1 MGFFRLFIIVLTTFR
16 FGLDEIIFS
25 RMSRYGI
32 GMLWRSLFFWRR
44 YHQPRAVRLRLALES
59 LGPIFVKFGQ
69 AISTRRDLL
78 PADFAEELAKLQDR
92 VPPESPAKIRAA
104 LIRAYGKNAD
114 DVFAEFDETPV
125 GSASVAQVHRAILKD
140 GREVAVKILRP
151 GIGGVVRKDLLLLY
165 SFARFAETIL
175 REGRRL
181 KPRAVVGEFEKHLG
195 EEMNLL
201 REAANCAQLGR
212 NFADSNELRI
222 PKVHWEFCGR
232 EVMVMEFL
240 KGVPVSR
247 ADELRKMGVDEK
259 RLARVGVEIFFT
271 QVFRD
276 SFFHADMHPGNIHV
290 DKDGRY
296 IALDFG
302 IVGRLSD
309 FDKEY
314 LARNFLAFFNRDY
327 RRVAEMHVEAGWT
340 PADTPV
346 AEFEA
351 EIRAVCEPI
360 FAKPLREISFGKFLM
375 QMFQTARRF
384 NLEVQPQLVLLQKTL
399 LNVEGMGRDLDPDLN
414 LWDSAKPFMEKWAA
428 KRYGLRHSLSA
439 LREQSPE
446 WAALI
451 LEFAPAARRVL
462 RRIDDSSRRSR
473 EVESLRRENRRLIFL
488 CAILGVAL
496 AAAVAAFFLR

>member
-1 MGFFRLFIIVLTTFR
+1 M
-16 FGLDEIIFS
+16 
-25 RMSRYGI
+25 
-32 GMLWRSLFFWRR
+32 
-44 YHQPRAVRLRLALES
+44 
-59 LGPIFVKFGQ
+59 
-69 AISTRRDLL
+69 
-78 PADFAEELAKLQDR
+78 
-92 VPPESPAKIRAA
+92 
-104 LIRAYGKNAD
+104 
-114 DVFAEFDETPV
+114 
-125 GSASVAQVHRAILKD
+125 
-140 GREVAVKILRP
+140 AVKILRP

-165 SFARFAETIL
+165 SFARFAEMIL

-346 AEFEA
+346 AEFESENSGRSA
-351 EIRAVCEPI
+351 SRFSPSRC
-360 FAKPLREISFGKFLM
+360 AKFP
-375 QMFQTARRF
+375 
-384 NLEVQPQLVLLQKTL
+384 
-399 LNVEGMGRDLDPDLN
+399 
-414 LWDSAKPFMEKWAA
+414 SANF
-428 KRYGLRHSLSA
+428 
-439 LREQSPE
+439 
-446 WAALI
+446 
-451 LEFAPAARRVL
+451 
-462 RRIDDSSRRSR
+462 
-473 EVESLRRENRRLIFL
+473 
-488 CAILGVAL
+488 
-496 AAAVAAFFLR
+496 